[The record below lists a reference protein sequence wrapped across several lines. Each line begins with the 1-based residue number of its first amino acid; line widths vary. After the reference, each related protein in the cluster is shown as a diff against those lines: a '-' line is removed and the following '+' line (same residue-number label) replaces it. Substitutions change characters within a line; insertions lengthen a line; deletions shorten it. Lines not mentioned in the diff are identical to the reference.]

1 MYMPVMMRTVSRH
14 FFGRNDTSFE
24 CFTANMFK
32 LDRRMADMEVIFQDV
47 VQIHQ
52 DARAL

>member
-1 MYMPVMMRTVSRH
+1 MYMPVMVCTIGRH

-24 CFTANMFK
+24 CFTADMFE
-32 LDRRMADMEVIFQDV
+32 LNCRMADMEVIFQDV